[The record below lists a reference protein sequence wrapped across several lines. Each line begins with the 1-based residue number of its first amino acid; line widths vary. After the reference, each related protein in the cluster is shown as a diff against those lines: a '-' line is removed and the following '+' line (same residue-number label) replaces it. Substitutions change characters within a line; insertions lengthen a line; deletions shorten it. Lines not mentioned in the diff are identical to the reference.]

1 MAAGVWKAAGSI
13 ARRLYDGGVAARP
26 SRGRLAA
33 TGALAAALGLA
44 ALAWQLRETSPSEI
58 WNGIARVWWG
68 FPAILA
74 FGGARFAL
82 RAYAWTLCLEP
93 PARLTFGDAFAA
105 VLSGDAIGNLT
116 PLGPIVSEPAK
127 AAFVRGR
134 VDLGAAVTAIAIENL
149 YYTLSV
155 AAMIA
160 AGTIALL
167 FSFELPVDIVYTSEV
182 ALAIIVSIFAV
193 VAWVLWR
200 RPALVSH
207 TLGAAARAAGAKGT
221 ALERLR
227 RMEHEIYSFGARRRD
242 ALPRVLAAEMG
253 FHALGVAEIYVTLWF
268 LLPPAASL
276 LLAFV
281 LEGANRLITV
291 LFKFVP
297 LRFGVDEAG
306 TEGLTQM
313 LGYPAGLGAS
323 LAIVRKARMIVFSA
337 IGGALLVRHGLSAR
351 RLLADTQLARARD
364 L

>member
-1 MAAGVWKAAGSI
+1 
-13 ARRLYDGGVAARP
+13 VAATS

-44 ALAWQLRETSPSEI
+44 ALAWQLRGTSPSEI
-58 WNGIARVWWG
+58 WDGIVRVWWG

-82 RAYAWTLCLEP
+82 RAYAWMRCLEP
-93 PARLTFGDAFAA
+93 PARMTFGHAFAA

-116 PLGPIVSEPAK
+116 PLGPIVGEPAK

-134 VDLGAAVTAIAIENL
+134 VDLGAAITAIAIENL

-155 AAMIA
+155 VAMIA

-167 FSFELPVDIVYTSEV
+167 FSFELPVDVVYTSEI
-182 ALAIIVSIFAV
+182 ALAIIVSLFVV

-200 RPALVSH
+200 RPALVSRV
-207 TLGAAARAAGAKGT
+207 LGAAARAAGAKGP
-221 ALERLR
+221 ALDRLR
-227 RMEHEIYSFGARRRD
+227 RMEEDVYSFAARRRD

-253 FHALGVAEIYVTLWF
+253 FHALGVAEIYVTLLF
-268 LLPPAASL
+268 LMPAETTL

-281 LEGANRLITV
+281 LEGANRLVNV
-291 LFKFVP
+291 LFKFVV
-297 LRFGVDEAG
+297 LRAGVDEAS

-313 LGYPAGLGAS
+313 LGYPAGVGVT
-323 LAIVRKARMIVFSA
+323 LAIVRKARMIVWSA
-337 IGGALLVRHGLSAR
+337 VGGALLVRRGLSAR
-351 RLLADTQLARARD
+351 RLLDDTQLARARD